1 MLTRPYDG
9 ASALVTLDG
18 QTAIECATPE
28 LAAWL
33 ERLINAAG
41 GLVTSLESANQFRIA
56 RSEIE
61 VAQVWRAYPHPDLSD
76 DGGRE

>member
-1 MLTRPYDG
+1 MLRRPYDG
-9 ASALVTLDG
+9 AETLHDAAG
-18 QTAIECATPE
+18 EAIICRDPY

-33 ERLINAAG
+33 EKLINTTG

-61 VAQVWRAYPHPDLSD
+61 AAQVWRAYPQ
-76 DGGRE
+76 GGDE

>member
-9 ASALVTLDG
+9 AETLHDAAG
-18 QTAIECATPE
+18 EAIICHTPE

-41 GLVTSLESANQFRIA
+41 GLVTSLESASEPRVV
-56 RSEIE
+56 RSQIE
-61 VAQVWRAYPHPDLSD
+61 VAQVWRGYPHPDLSE
-76 DGGRE
+76 GRE